1 MSGLIK
7 LWQCLHMLQKK
18 QKKVRMQET
27 GFYFLLFKFV
37 YGHANVHMSKD
48 SHYSGRQNYIPR
60 RKYIPPE
67 NFLHFLKIAF
77 FFKIRSKLA
86 WFFMRKR
93 NFTALLVWLFEPLT
107 H

>member
-18 QKKVRMQET
+18 REKVRMQET

-48 SHYSGRQNYIPR
+48 SHYSGAKTISRVESI
-60 RKYIPPE
+60 
-67 NFLHFLKIAF
+67 
-77 FFKIRSKLA
+77 S
-86 WFFMRKR
+86 
-93 NFTALLVWLFEPLT
+93 PLRIFCT
-107 H
+107 F